1 MQVQI
6 HRPFRIG
13 TLDLPPLEW
22 KTPARPRNRYT
33 ERIDAVELIQEAL
46 AHNPSDIH
54 INCGHPVVLEIHGV
68 MHRLTDHELEWAE
81 FENIAR
87 VVRDKEGATSI
98 LSQGED
104 YDGPF
109 IIAVRDPKH
118 GKTRRRLRVNM
129 TALDSIRATQSGSFV
144 MRPLQDFPPSVDEIG
159 LPQELLDH
167 CFPERGGVYVIG
179 PTGSGKTSTFA
190 ALVRY
195 AAETGRHYHGHWATY
210 ESPPEYDLEAAS
222 SQHLMIT
229 QVAVHSKWGLSS
241 FADAVRNAMRRH
253 PVAILIGE
261 IRDYETVSAVVEASL
276 TGHPVFGTVHAD
288 NPATAFQRL
297 ITRYP
302 AAQSSAALYD
312 LITTTEVII
321 AQRLVK
327 RLDGGRVALR
337 EWIVF
342 DDEIRKR
349 LLRLN
354 TTGEVTTEIM
364 SLVESNGQSYKKSAT
379 ELLSKGI
386 ISETVAAPYL
396 KR

>member
-1 MQVQI
+1 MQVNLQ
-6 HRPFRIG
+6 RYFRIG
-13 TLDLPPLEW
+13 TLDLPELQW
-22 KTPARPRNRYT
+22 KTSARPRNRYT
-33 ERIDAVELIQEAL
+33 ERLDAVELIQEAL
-46 AHNPSDIH
+46 AHEPSDIH
-54 INCGHPVVLEIHGV
+54 INCGHPIILEIHGD
-68 MHRLTDHELEWAE
+68 MFRLTNHELEWAE

-87 VVRDKEGATSI
+87 VVRDKEGATSV

-109 IIAVRDPKH
+109 VVATNDLTS
-118 GKTRRRLRVNM
+118 GKIRRRLRVNM
-129 TALDSIRATQSGSFV
+129 TALDSIRAQQSGSFV
-144 MRPLQDFPPSVDEIG
+144 MRPLQDKPPTAQEIG

-190 ALVRY
+190 SLVRY
-195 AAETGRHYHGHWATY
+195 AAESGNHYHGHWATY
-210 ESPPEYDLEAAS
+210 ESPPEFDLEGLS
-222 SQHLMIT
+222 SKHLLIT
-229 QVAVHSKWGLSS
+229 QVAIHSKWGLPS
-241 FADAVRNAMRRH
+241 FSDAVRNAMRRH
-253 PVAILIGE
+253 PAAILIGE

-302 AAQSSAALYD
+302 AAQMNAALYD
-312 LITTTEVII
+312 LIGTTEVII

-327 RLDGGRVALR
+327 RLDGRRVAIR
-337 EWIVF
+337 EWVIF
-342 DDEIRKR
+342 DDDVRKR

-354 TTGEVTTEIM
+354 TTGEVVMEIM
-364 SLVESNGQSYKKSAT
+364 GLVETHGRSFRQSAIQLVQEGQ
-379 ELLSKGI
+379 
-386 ISETVAAPYL
+386 ISDLVAAPFL